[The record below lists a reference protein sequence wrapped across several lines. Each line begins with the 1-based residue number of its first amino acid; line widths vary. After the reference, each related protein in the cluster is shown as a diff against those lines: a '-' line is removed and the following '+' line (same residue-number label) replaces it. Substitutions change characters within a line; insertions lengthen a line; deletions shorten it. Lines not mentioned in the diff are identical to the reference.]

1 VKKKGSQPQKYF
13 NVVGED
19 FAIDHHVTYSTIKI
33 NPHTHD
39 FIELIY
45 IVSAKGSYYAEGME
59 YRLKERDLIV
69 TPPATHHR
77 IDFHSTIPYERY
89 RMSINPKLISDI
101 DVKSVLKN
109 IQVINCADQRTIS
122 DIFKKFDYYYMAF
135 NEEDFKNISRMLIKE
150 IFYNLTLFDSES
162 TVEPSFLSP
171 ILSKALDYINKNLFE
186 IESVSEVSK
195 SLYITDSYLFEIFKT
210 QLKTSPKKYIN
221 LKRLHA
227 AQKEIMLG
235 AKPTEIYQ
243 KVGFKDYTS
252 FNRNYNKFFG
262 HPPSQEKYFIF
273 SNDHLYY

>member
-1 VKKKGSQPQKYF
+1 M
-13 NVVGED
+13 GEN
-19 FAIDHHVTYSTIKI
+19 FAIDHYLTDCKNNIA
-33 NPHTHD
+33 PHTHD

-45 IVSAKGSYYAEGME
+45 IVSAEASYYVEGME

-77 IDFHSTIPYERY
+77 IDFHSDIPYERY
-89 RMSINPKLISDI
+89 RMSINTKLIKDI
-101 DVKSVLKN
+101 DIKSALKN

-150 IFYNLTLFDSES
+150 IFYNLTLFDNEN
-162 TVEPSFLSP
+162 TVQPSFLSP

-186 IESVSEVSK
+186 IESVSEVSN

-262 HPPSQEKYFIF
+262 HPPSQEKFFIF
-273 SNDHLYY
+273 SNDNLYY